1 MIGTKKQVIDWVLEN
16 EATLY
21 QIDKYKSKRN
31 KKQND
36 KYWELIN
43 QLSRKIKI
51 SVSEIHFNMLK
62 TYSPR
67 YEILVP
73 ENTEL
78 RGVEYY
84 EKKSK
89 IKKGDKYFI
98 VYHVYTPSH
107 ELKTDEFA
115 ILLQG
120 LIEECQS
127 QDIETRSPSQ
137 ILMEENFY
145 ERNMERY

>member
-1 MIGTKKQVIDWVLEN
+1 MIGSKNQCINWLLEQDDGKFKIDV
-16 EATLY
+16 
-21 QIDKYKSKRN
+21 YKEKRN

-145 ERNMERY
+145 EI

>member
-1 MIGTKKQVIDWVLEN
+1 MRGKALTIINW
-16 EATLY
+16 LY
-21 QIDKYKSKRN
+21 EQDKDKIFEVKEHKEKRKLN
-31 KKQND
+31 QND
-36 KYWELIN
+36 KYWKLIN
-43 QLSRKIKI
+43 ELSRKTKI
-51 SVSEIHFNMLK
+51 SVSELHFDMLK

-127 QDIETRSPSQ
+127 QDIETRSPDE
-137 ILMEENFY
+137 IERDRFY
-145 ERNMERY
+145 EI